1 MDIDVADADTDSVTN
16 ALGALIKEHM
26 DEDETGCGDA
36 KDVQQTEDWVKLKFE
51 RELET
56 LKSET

>member
-36 KDVQQTEDWVKLKFE
+36 KDVQQTED
-51 RELET
+51 
-56 LKSET
+56 